1 MLLIKMLLNLG
12 YFKPVKYTYPNDIM
26 HEISNED
33 DVLPVLVYYNISI
46 QHTKRNNS
54 GLAKDVRVM
63 TRH

>member
-1 MLLIKMLLNLG
+1 MLLNLA

-33 DVLPVLVYYNISI
+33 DVLPVLVYHNISI